1 MRADAACAWTR
12 ALIVFVLCL
21 PAWTAWAIEQVDDRG
36 ERIHLAAPA
45 QRIVTLAPDLAEL
58 IAGIGAADA
67 LVGVSR
73 GSDYPAAVKRV
84 PSVGDSAGIDA
95 ERVLALRPD
104 LVLAWRSGNR
114 TADLER
120 LERLG
125 LTLFVSEV
133 GDLESVPRLM
143 RRLGVLTGRDA
154 PAATAARAYEARL
167 AGLVRSPAGAA
178 VAVFIEIWD
187 RPLMTVNGRQLI
199 SDVVTRCGGR
209 NIFADLP
216 VLAGGVSIES
226 LLARDPALIVSTMP
240 APRGAMGEWSRWPQ
254 LRAVRDKA
262 VRRID
267 PDLVSRAT
275 PRILDGMQSV
285 CEWVAQAQA
294 RSRP

>member
-1 MRADAACAWTR
+1 MRALVFIALCALTHL
-12 ALIVFVLCL
+12 AS
-21 PAWTAWAIEQVDDRG
+21 AIDQVDDRG
-36 ERIHLAAPA
+36 KRIHLAAPA

-58 IAGIGAADA
+58 VAGIGAADA

-73 GSDYPAAVKRV
+73 GSDYPAGLERL
-84 PSVGDSAGIDA
+84 PSVGDASGIDA

-133 GDLESVPRLM
+133 GNLDSVPPLL
-143 RRLGVLTGRDA
+143 RRLGALTGRDA
-154 PAATAARAYEARL
+154 AAATAAQAYATRLSSLARK
-167 AGLVRSPAGAA
+167 PGATS
-178 VAVFIEIWD
+178 VKVFIEIWD
-187 RPLMTVNGRQLI
+187 RPLMTVNGAQLI
-199 SDVVTRCGGR
+199 SDVVTRCGGQ
-209 NIFADLP
+209 NVFADLP
-216 VLAGGVSIES
+216 VLAGGVGMEAV
-226 LLARDPALIVSTMP
+226 LARDPALIVSTMP
-240 APRGAMGEWSRWPQ
+240 ATPDALGAWARWPQ

-285 CEWVAQAQA
+285 CGWVAQTQLG
-294 RSRP
+294 R

>member
-1 MRADAACAWTR
+1 MSTWM
-12 ALIVFVLCL
+12 
-21 PAWTAWAIEQVDDRG
+21 AWAIEQLDDRG
-36 ERIHLAAPA
+36 KRIHLAAPA

-58 IAGIGAADA
+58 IAGIGGENA

-73 GSDYPAAVKRV
+73 GSDYPPALKRV
-84 PSVGDSAGIDA
+84 PSVGDASGIDA

-114 TADLER
+114 SADLER

-143 RRLGVLTGRDA
+143 RRLGVLTGLDA
-154 PAATAARAYEARL
+154 PAANAARAYEARL
-167 AGLVRSPAGAA
+167 AGLSRKASGPA

-199 SDVVTRCGGR
+199 SDVVKRCGGR
-209 NIFADLP
+209 NVFADLP
-216 VLAGGVSIES
+216 VLAGGVSMET

-240 APRGAMGEWSRWPQ
+240 APRDAMGAWSGWPQ
-254 LRAVRDKA
+254 LRAVRDEA

-285 CEWVAQAQA
+285 CEWVAQAQ
-294 RSRP
+294 SRP

>member
-1 MRADAACAWTR
+1 MIGGFGLCAPLR
-12 ALIVFVLCL
+12 
-21 PAWTAWAIEQVDDRG
+21 PAWAIEQVDDRG
-36 ERIHLAAPA
+36 KRVHLVAPA

-58 IAGIGAADA
+58 IGGIGAADR

-73 GSDYPAAVKRV
+73 GSDYPAAVRRV
-84 PSVGDSAGIDA
+84 PSVGDAAGIDA

-114 TADLER
+114 AADLER

-133 GDLESVPRLM
+133 GNVESVPRLM
-143 RRLGVLTGRDA
+143 RRLGSLTGNDGAADA
-154 PAATAARAYEARL
+154 AARAYEARL
-167 AGLVRSPAGAA
+167 ASLAPKPSASP
-178 VAVFIEIWD
+178 VKVFIEIWD
-187 RPLMTVNGRQLI
+187 RPLMTVNGQQLI
-199 SDVVTRCGGR
+199 SDVVARCGGR

-216 VLAGGVSIES
+216 VLAGGVSMEA

-240 APRGAMGEWSRWPQ
+240 ARDDGLGAWARWPQ

-275 PRILDGMQSV
+275 ARILDGMQQV
-285 CEWVAQAQA
+285 CDWVAQRQKP
-294 RSRP
+294 R